1 MGIRLKPGLVERLRE
16 TRSIPSEEA
25 FARYVGVDR
34 TTLRRVMSGSQPS
47 GAFIA
52 CFCTAFGLGLG
63 EAFEIVEASAK
74 VRAAA

>member
-16 TRSIPSEEA
+16 TRGIPSEEA

-34 TTLRRVMSGSQPS
+34 TTLRRVMAGSQPS

-63 EAFEIVEASAK
+63 EAFEIVSGAAK
-74 VRAAA
+74 VRVAA

>member
-1 MGIRLKPGLVERLRE
+1 MEVRIKPGLVDRLRE

-34 TTLRRVMSGSQPS
+34 GTLRRVVAGNQPS
-47 GAFIA
+47 GTFIA

-63 EAFEIVEASAK
+63 EAFEIVSAREK
-74 VRAAA
+74 IAA